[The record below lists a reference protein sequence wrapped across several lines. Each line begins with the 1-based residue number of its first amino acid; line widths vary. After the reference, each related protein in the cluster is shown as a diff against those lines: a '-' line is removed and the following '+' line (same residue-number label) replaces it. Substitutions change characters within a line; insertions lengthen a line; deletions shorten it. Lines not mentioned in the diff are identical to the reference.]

1 MTRHFWPS
9 MLLACALAACTPATD
24 TDERNQRKSSTY
36 DAATFHETTTIF
48 GASFSAD
55 ESQLLMSSD
64 QTGIFNVY
72 AQPFGGGA
80 SKQLTRSTSD
90 AHFAVSWFPEDD
102 RFLFR
107 ADEGGDEL
115 DHLFVQDADGNV
127 TDLTPGE
134 NLKASFAGWSK
145 DKKSFWVETNER
157 DPKFFD
163 VYRYSTSDYERSLV
177 FQNEGGWEPGAVS
190 DDGRWLALGQVI
202 DNADANILVADLE
215 APGAAPKLITEHE
228 GAVAHRPI
236 GFGPENQKLYYLT
249 DGHGEFMQAWS
260 YDLESGDHQPVV
272 ESDWDVMYVYFSEQG
287 RYRVTALNQDAQ
299 TVLSILDAE
308 IGEDLALPDLP
319 GGDVTGVQISRSE
332 ERMAFYVNS
341 DTSPSNLYAFDIA
354 TNERRSLTNTL
365 NPAID
370 QADLVEG
377 EVVRYA
383 SFDGLKIPS
392 VLYRPHQASS
402 STPVPAMVWVHG
414 GPGGQSRKGYRA
426 TIQHLVNHGYAVLA
440 VNNRG
445 SSGYGKT
452 FYHMDD
458 KKHGEVDLQDV
469 VWARKHLEGLDWVD
483 GGKVGI
489 IGGSYGGYMVAA
501 ALAFEPEV
509 FDVGVD
515 IFGVTNWVRT
525 IKSIPPW
532 WTAQKDRLYAELGN
546 PYEEEERLRRISPLF
561 HAGNITKPLLVIQ
574 GANDP
579 RVLQVESD
587 ELVAAVEAKGVPVEY
602 VIFPDE
608 GHGFDN
614 KANRITASDRYVA
627 FLDKYLKG
635 EGEGNEA
642 SATATE

>member
-1 MTRHFWPS
+1 MTRQPWLSVLSIFF
-9 MLLACALAACTPATD
+9 ACLLAACAPQSE
-24 TDERNQRKSSTY
+24 ERTVPTY

-55 ESQLLMSSD
+55 ESQLLIGSD
-64 QTGIFNVY
+64 ESGIFNVY
-72 AQPFGGGA
+72 AQPFAGGEP
-80 SKQLTRSTSD
+80 KQLTHSTTD

-107 ADEGGDEL
+107 ADTGGDEL

-134 NLKASFAGWSK
+134 HLKASFAGWSK
-145 DKKSFWVETNER
+145 DHQSFWVQTNER

-163 VYRYSTSDYERSLV
+163 VYRYTASDYERSLV
-177 FQNEGGWEPGAVS
+177 FRNEDGWQPGAVS
-190 DDGRWLALGQVI
+190 DDGRWLALTQVI
-202 DNADANILVADLE
+202 DNADSNIFLAHLE
-215 APGAAPKLITEHE
+215 APESAPKLVTEHE
-228 GAVAHRPI
+228 GTISHQAM
-236 GFGPENQKLYYLT
+236 GFGPENRKLYYLT

-260 YDLESGDHQPVV
+260 YDLESSEHQSVV
-272 ESDWDVMYVYFSEQG
+272 EADWDIMYVYFSEEG
-287 RYRVTALNQDAQ
+287 RYRVTALNEDAQ
-299 TVLSILDAE
+299 TVLSILDTE
-308 IGEDLALPDLP
+308 TGEELAFPDLP
-319 GGDVTGVQISRSE
+319 DGDITGVRISRSE
-332 ERMAFYVNS
+332 DRMAFYVNS
-341 DTSPSNLYAFDIA
+341 DTSPSNLYAFDIVA
-354 TNERRSLTNTL
+354 NEHRSLTNTL
-365 NPAID
+365 NPVID
-370 QADLVEG
+370 QADLVDG
-377 EVVRYA
+377 EVVRYE
-383 SFDGLKIPS
+383 SYDGLKIPS
-392 VLYRPHQASS
+392 VLYRPHQASP

-452 FYHMDD
+452 FYHLDD

-469 VWARKHLEGLDWVD
+469 VWSRKYLEALDWVD
-483 GGKVGI
+483 GSKVGI

-525 IKSIPPW
+525 LKSIPPW
-532 WTAQKDRLYAELGN
+532 WTAGRDRLYAELGDPEN
-546 PYEEEERLRRISPLF
+546 EEERLRRISPLF
-561 HAGNITKPLLVIQ
+561 HAGNITKPLLVVQ
-574 GANDP
+574 GANDA

-602 VIFPDE
+602 IIFPDE

-614 KANRITASDRYVA
+614 KANRITASDRYVV

-635 EGEGNEA
+635 EGMPRTQPE
-642 SATATE
+642 TE

>member
-1 MTRHFWPS
+1 MTRHSWLCILFV
-9 MLLACALAACTPATD
+9 CVLAACAPAGE
-24 TDERNQRKSSTY
+24 ERTVPTY

-64 QTGIFNVY
+64 ETGIFNVY
-72 AQPFGGGA
+72 AQPFAGGDP
-80 SKQLTRSTSD
+80 KQLTHSTTD
-90 AHFAVSWFPEDD
+90 AHFAVGWFPEDD

-107 ADEGGDEL
+107 ADRGGNEL
-115 DHLFVQDADGNV
+115 DHVFAQDAAGEV

-145 DKKSFWVETNER
+145 DKKSFWVQTNER

-163 VYRYSTSDYERSLV
+163 VYRYSASDYERSLV
-177 FQNEGGWEPGAVS
+177 FRNEEGWQPGAVS

-202 DNADANILVADLE
+202 DNADSNVFVADLE
-215 APGAAPKLITEHE
+215 APESPPKLVTEHE
-228 GAVAHRPI
+228 GPIVHKPI
-236 GFGPENQKLYYLT
+236 GFGPKNRSLYYLT

-260 YDLESGDHQPVV
+260 YELESGEHQPVV
-272 ESDWDVMYVYFSEQG
+272 EADWDVMYVYFSEEG

-299 TVLSILDAE
+299 TVLSILDTE
-308 IGEDLALPDLP
+308 TGEDLALPDLP
-319 GGDVTGVQISRSE
+319 EGDVTGVRISRSE

-341 DTSPSNLYAFDIA
+341 DTSPSNLYAFDISA
-354 TNERRSLTNTL
+354 NEHRSLTNTL

-370 QADLVEG
+370 RADLVDG
-377 EVVRYA
+377 EVVRYE
-383 SFDGLKIPS
+383 SYDGLKIPS
-392 VLYRPHQASS
+392 VLYRPHQAST

-452 FYHMDD
+452 FYHLDD

-469 VWARKHLEGLDWVD
+469 VWSRKYLETLDWVD
-483 GGKVGI
+483 GSKVGI
-489 IGGSYGGYMVAA
+489 IGGSYGGYIVAA
-501 ALAFEPEV
+501 ALAFEPDV
-509 FDVGVD
+509 FDAGVD

-546 PYEEEERLRRISPLF
+546 PFEEEERLRRISPLF
-561 HAGNITKPLLVIQ
+561 HAGNVTKPLLVVQ

-587 ELVAAVEAKGVPVEY
+587 ELVAAVEANGVPVEY
-602 VIFPDE
+602 IVFPDE

-614 KANRITASDRYVA
+614 KANRVTASGRYVA

-635 EGEGNEA
+635 ES
-642 SATATE
+642 SAPATE